1 VRVDEVRRIAV
12 VGAGVMGH
20 GIAQEFALAGYEVT
34 LVSRSESS
42 LQRGVQGV
50 RENLA
55 RLAER
60 GMVSADRAESVP
72 DAIYTT
78 TVLEEAAE
86 ESDIVVEAVYEEL
99 EVKKRVFRELD
110 KICPD
115 RTVLASTTS
124 TLMPSDLASATQRPD
139 KVLVAHYVNPPYLV
153 PLVEVVPGKATSEET
168 VNAVRDLL
176 TAVGKRPVVLG
187 QELPGFVSVRLQW
200 ALLRE
205 AMSLVQRGVVS
216 PQDVDLILRDSL
228 GRRWSAAGVFE
239 TLELAGWDLISAVAS
254 RVVPDLESSTAVPRL
269 LYEKVE
275 RGELGVKTGKG
286 FYDWTPESTEALRR
300 RITHALV
307 EVEGWSREP

>member
-1 VRVDEVRRIAV
+1 
-12 VGAGVMGH
+12 M
-20 GIAQEFALAGYEVT
+20 
-34 LVSRSESS
+34 
-42 LQRGVQGV
+42 
-50 RENLA
+50 
-55 RLAER
+55 
-60 GMVSADRAESVP
+60 
-72 DAIYTT
+72 
-78 TVLEEAAE
+78 
-86 ESDIVVEAVYEEL
+86 
-99 EVKKRVFRELD
+99 D

-153 PLVEVVPGKATSEET
+153 PLVEVVPGEATSEET

-176 TAVGKRPVVLG
+176 TVIGKRPVVLR

-286 FYDWTPESTEALRR
+286 FYDWTPETTECLRR

-307 EVEGWSREP
+307 GIEGWPREP